1 MTVLDL
7 PQRATLPAA
16 DVLTIYTDGYLTL
29 RRNWVYG
36 VGQLGAFVRG
46 DHALAQL
53 IRFALVGGL
62 SNIGYLLL
70 FLALYGEGPLLA
82 NLAGSVVSTAL
93 ANEMHRRLTFHA
105 SGRVS
110 WYTAQLEGGA
120 LALTGLAI
128 TSGAIAALEWGAP
141 TLGDMAQA
149 AAVLGVTAAVGT
161 LRFVTLRLWV
171 F

>member
-7 PQRATLPAA
+7 PRRATLPTA
-16 DVLTIYTDGYLTL
+16 DALTIYTDGYRT
-29 RRNWVYG
+29 RF
-36 VGQLGAFVRG
+36 GQLGVFLRG
-46 DHALAQL
+46 DHAFAQL

-70 FLALYGEGPLLA
+70 FLALYGEGAQLA
-82 NLAGSVVSTAL
+82 NLAGSVVSTTM
-93 ANEMHRRLTFHA
+93 ANELHRRLTFHA

-141 TLGDMAQA
+141 TLGDLAQA
-149 AAVLGVTAAVGT
+149 GAVLGVTAAVGT
-161 LRFVTLRLWV
+161 LRFLTLRLWV

>member
-7 PQRATLPAA
+7 PQRATLPAG
-16 DVLTIYTDGYLTL
+16 DVLTIYTDGYLTI
-29 RRNWVYG
+29 RRTWAYWAG
-36 VGQLGAFVRG
+36 RLGTFLRG
-46 DHALAQL
+46 DHAFAQL

-62 SNIGYLLL
+62 SNVGYLLL
-70 FLALYGEGPLLA
+70 FLALYGEGPQLA
-82 NLAGSVVSTAL
+82 NLAGSIVSTAL

-105 SGRVS
+105 SDRVR
-110 WYTAQLEGGA
+110 WHTAQIEGGA

-141 TLGDMAQA
+141 SLGDIYQA
-149 AAVLGVTAAVGT
+149 MAVLGVTAAVGT
-161 LRFVTLRLWV
+161 LRFLTLRLWV